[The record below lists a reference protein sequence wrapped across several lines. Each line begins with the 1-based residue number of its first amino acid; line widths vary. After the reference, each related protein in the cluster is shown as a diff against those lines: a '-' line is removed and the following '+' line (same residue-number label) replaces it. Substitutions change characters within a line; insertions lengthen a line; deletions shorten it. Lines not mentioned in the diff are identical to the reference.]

1 MFDHDSLNIALYRI
15 LAEEIPD
22 AKNSELLRL
31 ANRLGEAAVEK
42 MPKHGDFWLNKDD
55 GMLYVNKGW
64 EVVCA
69 EAPEPISEEENERNF
84 RECMRIIQ
92 SVTHEQLVDLM
103 GEEWLEE
110 FRRVAQ

>member
-1 MFDHDSLNIALYRI
+1 MLDYDSLHNSLFNI

-42 MPKHGDFWLNKDD
+42 MPKHGDFWLNEDD
-55 GMLYVNKGW
+55 GFLYVNQGW
-64 EVVCA
+64 KIVTA

-110 FRRVAQ
+110 FRKVAQ